1 MDNLLVGPFLITY
14 ASIDGNE
21 PTVVLHPKRR
31 NMQVRDIE
39 LLVISDI
46 HLGTYGCH
54 AKELLKYLK
63 SVKPQRVVLNGDIV
77 DIWQFKKRYWPQS
90 HMQVIR
96 HILEWI
102 NSGVQVDYITGNHDE
117 LLRKFVG
124 FKMDSF
130 SIRNKLLLEL
140 DGKRTWIFHGDVFDI
155 TMKHSRWL
163 CKLGAT
169 GYDLLI
175 ALNGLANWISFRM
188 GRGRISLSKRVK
200 NSVKK
205 AVKFIDDF
213 EQTAAE
219 IGIDNQYDV
228 VICGHIHQPKDRR
241 YSNDNGSIRYLNSG
255 DWIENCTTLEY
266 DAGEWTVYDFFAD
279 QLIQDIDYELIRM
292 QDLSS
297 KELFDQVLE
306 EFTGLGLEEKG
317 IDLRELL
324 MQD

>member
-1 MDNLLVGPFLITY
+1 MAL
-14 ASIDGNE
+14 
-21 PTVVLHPKRR
+21 VVLHPKRHT
-31 NMQVRDIE
+31 MQTREIE
-39 LLVISDI
+39 LLVISDL

-63 SVKPQRVVLNGDIV
+63 SIKPQRVVLNGDII
-77 DIWQFKKRYWPQS
+77 DIWQFKKHYWPQS

-96 HILEWI
+96 HILDWI
-102 NSGVQVDYITGNHDE
+102 NKGIQVDYITGNHDE
-117 LLRKFVG
+117 PLRKFSG
-124 FKMDSF
+124 LKMDSF

-175 ALNGLANWISFRM
+175 GLNGLANWFSLKM
-188 GRGRISLSKRVK
+188 GKGRISLSKRVK

-205 AVKFIDDF
+205 AVKFVDDF

-219 IGIDNQYDV
+219 IGIDNAYDV
-228 VICGHIHQPKDRR
+228 VVCGHIHQPKDRT
-241 YSNDNGSIRYLNSG
+241 YTNSNGTIRYLNSG
-255 DWIENCTTLEY
+255 DWIENCTALEY
-266 DAGEWTVYDFFAD
+266 NEKEWKVYDFFAD
-279 QLIQDIDYELIRM
+279 KLIKDLDYELIRI

-297 KELFDQVLE
+297 SELFDQLQE
-306 EFTGLGLEEKG
+306 EFIGMGLEEKS
-317 IDLRELL
+317 INLKEALV
-324 MQD
+324 